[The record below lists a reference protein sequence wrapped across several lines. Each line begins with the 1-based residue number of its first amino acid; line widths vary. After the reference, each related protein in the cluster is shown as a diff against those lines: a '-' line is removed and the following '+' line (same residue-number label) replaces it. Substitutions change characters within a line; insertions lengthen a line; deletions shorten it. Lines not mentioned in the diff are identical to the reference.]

1 MPFLLLT
8 LVFRAVSIAL
18 LICFLQIWSGIIIFT
33 LFFINV
39 LTALSIGDD
48 FYRSCVYGLWSLF
61 VPVGYA
67 RDPSAHLGY
76 TKVALEDTLP
86 EAEIPTEK
94 DVERSRQRAKHFLTV
109 HVMSS
114 GIILGSSLIFLLIY
128 VFTNRE
134 LMQQRVAF
142 NLDLLV
148 YLFLPLLGLSLAF
161 LVLLVRPYHRC
172 DCSGGERPSG
182 NVIV

>member
-8 LVFRAVSIAL
+8 LVFRAVTIAL
-18 LICFLQIWSGIIIFT
+18 LVCFLQIWSGIIIFT

-39 LTALSIGDD
+39 LTALSIGDE
-48 FYRSCVYGLWSLF
+48 FYRSCIYGLWSLF

-76 TKVALEDTLP
+76 TKVSLEDTIP
-86 EAEIPTEK
+86 ELEVPTEK
-94 DVERSRQRAKHFLTV
+94 EIERSRLRAKHFLTV

-128 VFTNRE
+128 VFTNRA
-134 LMQQRVAF
+134 LMQQRV
-142 NLDLLV
+142 
-148 YLFLPLLGLSLAF
+148 GK
-161 LVLLVRPYHRC
+161 
-172 DCSGGERPSG
+172 
-182 NVIV
+182 VITEF